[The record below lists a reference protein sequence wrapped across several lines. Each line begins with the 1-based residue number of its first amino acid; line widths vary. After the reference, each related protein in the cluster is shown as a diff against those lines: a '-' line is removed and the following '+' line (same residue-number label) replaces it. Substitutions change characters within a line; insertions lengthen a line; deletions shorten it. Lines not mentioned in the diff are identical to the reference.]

1 MADNTEKPRYVSHL
15 SDESYEKFL
24 ASPEAECV
32 RRFYRGFSDTIVKR
46 AWKDAGYRWAEEN
59 APTAFLEMQCDNIRE
74 QHKDF
79 LPSVVESIVN
89 KFRREHGLEPANL
102 IGYRADREPDA
113 SWYRPS
119 NHRPP
124 SQGEIEY
131 RRREEE
137 RINKIKSSWGFKW
150 RRFFAGN
157 LYDTE
162 AEADEATLKLIEEKE
177 REIPRNPPPGGWA
190 PFK

>member
-15 SDESYEKFL
+15 SDESYAKFL

-59 APTAFLEMQCDNIRE
+59 APAAFLEMRCDNIRE

-102 IGYRADREPDA
+102 IGYRAGREPDA
-113 SWYRPS
+113 SWYRPN

-137 RINKIKSSWGFKW
+137 RIRKMKDSFYFKSQK
-150 RRFFAGN
+150 FFGGEEE
-157 LYDTE
+157 DI
-162 AEADEATLKLIEEKE
+162 LKQMEE
-177 REIPRNPPPGGWA
+177 REKQLEPIIPRPSWS
-190 PFK
+190 K